1 MKSKLTIIEFRNRL
15 KENTKIGRPDLQLS
29 LGLLSIFFISSKS
42 FYGNFDDSTFRLTKK
57 YNFTSG
63 FYLLKGKYQN
73 INNKVK
79 LNYVI
84 EPISKIGVIWLKYF
98 PFVAM
103 IGLNSFFF
111 FNIKNAPN
119 ETYIVFNLFM
129 VFIIFYSRWD
139 IKRKRKNLEQK
150 FIEMFEIENMDKLKS
165 KT

>member
-1 MKSKLTIIEFRNRL
+1 
-15 KENTKIGRPDLQLS
+15 
-29 LGLLSIFFISSKS
+29 
-42 FYGNFDDSTFRLTKK
+42 
-57 YNFTSG
+57 
-63 FYLLKGKYQN
+63 
-73 INNKVK
+73 
-79 LNYVI
+79 
-84 EPISKIGVIWLKYF
+84 
-98 PFVAM
+98 M